1 MTVGFLSVAVADE
14 QQAAD
19 RIRDFLVGE
28 IGWKVAQDVNDTSTD
43 RDVVYQSE
51 GELDTANGLTRYI
64 RIRGLSN
71 TLVLYTYETFTSV
84 SVNTGEVSEVTY
96 GLITTEGDSQ
106 GFFLIVVADL
116 ERVVIYVETYNG
128 VRYQGYVGRIKSY
141 YTVYQH
147 RYPNL
152 VKGGQ
157 STGFDWYTTTAD
169 RNAWMI
175 GPEGVQAHY
184 YGIEPLSNTG
194 LIAGQSSDRN
204 GSMTLSAPV
213 LVRDDVDPDKSE
225 LVGEPRG
232 VYRVPRETSQHNMFV
247 LIDGSPYIVFENN
260 SVPMAV
266 GPVAASGT
274 GVPRLQTD
282 LIS

>member
-1 MTVGFLSVAVADE
+1 MAAGFLSVAVADE

-19 RIRDFLVGE
+19 RIRAFLVDE
-28 IGWKVAQDVNDTSTD
+28 IGWEVAQDVTDTATD
-43 RDVVYQSE
+43 RDLVYQSP
-51 GELDTANGLTRYI
+51 GEPDTANGLTRYI
-64 RIRGLSN
+64 RIRGTSN
-71 TLVLYTYETFTSV
+71 ALVLYTYETFTSI
-84 SVNTGEVSEVTY
+84 SVNAGEVSKATY

-106 GFFLIVVADL
+106 GFFLLVVADL
-116 ERVVIYVETYNG
+116 ERVVIHVETYNG

-141 YTVYQH
+141 YDVYQQ

-157 STGFDWYTTTAD
+157 SSGFDWYTTTAD
-169 RNAWMI
+169 RNAWMV
-175 GPEGVQAHY
+175 GPEGTQAHY

-194 LIAGQSSDRN
+194 LVAGQSSDRN
-204 GSMTLSAPV
+204 GTMTLSAPV
-213 LVRDDVDPDKSE
+213 LVREDADPNKSE

-232 VYRVPRETSQHNMFV
+232 VYRVPRETSRHNMFV
-247 LIDGSPYIVFENN
+247 LIEGSPYIVFETNGI
-260 SVPMAV
+260 PMAV